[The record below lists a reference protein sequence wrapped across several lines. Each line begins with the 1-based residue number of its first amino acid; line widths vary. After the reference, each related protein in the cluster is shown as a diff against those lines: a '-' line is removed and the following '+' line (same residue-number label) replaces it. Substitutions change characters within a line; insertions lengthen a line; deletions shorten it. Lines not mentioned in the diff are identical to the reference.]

1 MWENL
6 KVSQNL
12 NRAIPCIDIV
22 YFGNFKKVPIYLEYD
37 LENKVKTILIGPRI
51 DLILNYIL

>member
-1 MWENL
+1 MKENL

-22 YFGNFKKVPIYLEYD
+22 YFENLKKVSIYLKYD
-37 LENKVKTILIGPRI
+37 LENDVQIILIESKF
-51 DLILNYIL
+51 DLILNYNL